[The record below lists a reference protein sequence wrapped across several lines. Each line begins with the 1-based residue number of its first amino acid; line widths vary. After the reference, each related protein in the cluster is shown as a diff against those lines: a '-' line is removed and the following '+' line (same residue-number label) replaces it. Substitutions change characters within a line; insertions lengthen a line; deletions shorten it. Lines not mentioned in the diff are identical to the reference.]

1 MKALV
6 LHDVANLEVREVP
19 DAVAGPRQ
27 VLVRPTTV
35 GVCGTDF
42 QIFDGKANYHTDAA
56 GRQVPLSK
64 SPQILGH
71 EICGVVESAGA
82 AVSGL
87 ERGTMVVVDQGWNC
101 SSHGKP
107 LCEYCSTGDT
117 HQCEFY
123 QEHGIT
129 GIPGAMAELVAVPAV
144 NVVVVPP
151 GVPAQWAVLSE
162 PLGCVLH
169 AIDVARKMP
178 LRYRLEDAE
187 TVLICGAGPAG
198 LLFYQVLRNVFGYSG
213 RLLVA
218 EPNPRKRRLAQSWG
232 ATVIDPSAEDLV
244 EAVLRHT
251 HNRRADWVIEASGS
265 AGVFVRIPGLT
276 RKQATLVLYGHG
288 HSGVDLSVLNNV
300 QFTEPFLVAP
310 TGASGD
316 LDGEGRPTTYRR
328 ALDLIASGA
337 VKVEPILTHTSRR
350 LDDLPA
356 IFARHRFEPDFV
368 KGALTVE

>member
-42 QIFDGKANYHTDAA
+42 QIFDGKANYHADAA

-71 EICGVVESAGA
+71 EICGVVEGAGA
-82 AVSGL
+82 GVSGL
-87 ERGTMVVVDQGWNC
+87 ERGTLVVVDQGWNC
-101 SSHGKP
+101 NSHGKP

-129 GIPGAMAELVAVPAV
+129 GLPGAMAERVAVPAV

-151 GVPAQWAVLSE
+151 GVPAQWAVLCE

-178 LRYRLEDAE
+178 LRYRLADAE

-198 LLFYQVLRNVFGYSG
+198 LLFCQVLRNVFDYSG

-218 EPNPRKRRLAQSWG
+218 EPNPRKRGLAQSWG

-265 AGVFVRIPGLT
+265 AGVFVRIPGLA

-337 VKVEPILTHTSRR
+337 VKVEPILTHTAGR

-368 KGALTVE
+368 KGALAVE